1 MKKLLSYIDGYKK
14 EAVMAPLFKM
24 LEALLELF
32 VPVIVKK
39 IIDIGIAASDTA
51 YILRMCAILFLL
63 ALVGFIFSITAQY
76 FSAKVAVGA
85 STRLRYSLFEHIGRL
100 SYPDIDTLGTSG
112 LITRMTSDVN
122 QVQNGINLTLRLLL
136 RSPFVVF
143 GAMVMAFT
151 VDSVSAVTFAVTIPV
166 LFIVVFA
173 VMFSSMPLYRLVQKK
188 LDGILVST
196 RSALNGVRV
205 IRAFGREQEQV
216 TEFEKANS
224 ELNLASRKAGRISA
238 LLNPLTYVIVNIA
251 IIILIY
257 VGALRVDSGAITKGS
272 VVALYNYMS
281 QILVELVKMANLII
295 SISKAVAS
303 SKRISAV
310 FDTKPSITFPEKGAR
325 PDMDSDTAVCFR
337 NVTFT
342 YPSSSA
348 PAVSNISF
356 CIKKGERIGII
367 GATGSG
373 KTAVINLI
381 PRFYD
386 PDSGEVLLF
395 GRNVKEYSAD
405 TLNRLVAVVP
415 QKAVLFNG
423 TIKDNLLW
431 GNSKASDE
439 DLLEALETAQGLDII
454 ASKKDGI
461 NEFLSEGGKNLSGG
475 QKQRLTIARA
485 LVKKAPI
492 LILDDSFSALDMATD
507 RNLRK
512 ALSKLPYSPTVFI
525 VSQRISSVIDCDRI
539 IVMDDGSIAGI
550 GTHDELLA
558 TCETYREIYLTQKGG
573 ASNAVSKSSER
584 NFQKSAGIGVEI

>member
-1 MKKLLSYIDGYKK
+1 MALVASGGKKLHFGGTVKKLLSYIDGYRK

-32 VPVIVKK
+32 VPVIVKR
-39 IIDIGIAASDTA
+39 IIDIGIATSDTV
-51 YILRMCAILFLL
+51 YILRMCALLFLL
-63 ALVGFIFSITAQY
+63 ALVGFVFSITAQY

-85 STRLRYSLFEHIGRL
+85 STRLRYSLFEHIGKL

-151 VDSVSAVTFAVTIPV
+151 VDKVSAVTFVVTIPV
-166 LFIVVFA
+166 LSVAVFA
-173 VMFSSMPLYRLVQKK
+173 ILFSSMPLYKLVQKR
-188 LDGILVST
+188 LDDILLST

-205 IRAFGREQEQV
+205 IRAFGREQKQV
-216 TEFEKANS
+216 AEFEKANS

-238 LLNPLTYVIVNIA
+238 LLNPLTYVLVNIA
-251 IIILIY
+251 VIILIY
-257 VGALRVDSGAITKGS
+257 IGALRVDSGIITKGS

-281 QILVELVKMANLII
+281 QILVELVKLANLII

-303 SKRISAV
+303 SRRITAV
-310 FDTKPSITFPEKGAR
+310 FDTEPSITFPEGGAK
-325 PDMDSDTAVCFR
+325 PDMNSDTAVCFR
-337 NVTFT
+337 DVAFT

-356 CIKKGERIGII
+356 RAKKGERIGII

-386 PDSGEVLLF
+386 PDTGEVLLF
-395 GRNVKEYSAD
+395 GRNVKAYSSD
-405 TLNRLVAVVP
+405 MLNKLVAVVP

-423 TIKDNLLW
+423 TIRDNLLW
-431 GNSKASDE
+431 GNSDASDE
-439 DLLEALETAQGLDII
+439 ELLEALETAQGLDII
-454 ASKKDGI
+454 ASKENGI
-461 NEFLSEGGKNLSGG
+461 NEFLAEGGKNLSGG

-485 LVKKAPI
+485 LVKKAPV
-492 LILDDSFSALDMATD
+492 LILDDSSSALDMATD
-507 RNLRK
+507 RNLRR
-512 ALSKLPYSPTVFI
+512 ALSNLPYSPTVFI
-525 VSQRISSVIDCDRI
+525 VSQRISAVIDCDKI

-558 TCETYREIYLTQKGG
+558 NCDTYKEIYLTQKGG
-573 ASNAVSKSSER
+573 VGNAV
-584 NFQKSAGIGVEI
+584 

>member
-1 MKKLLSYIDGYKK
+1 MKKLLSFMNGYRK

-39 IIDIGIAASDTA
+39 IIDIGIATSDTS
-51 YILRMCAILFLL
+51 YILKMCVILFLL
-63 ALVGFIFSITAQY
+63 ALVGFLFSITAQY

-85 STRLRYSLFEHIGRL
+85 STRLRYSLFEHIGTL

-151 VDSVSAVTFAVTIPV
+151 VDKVSAVTFVVTIPALSV
-166 LFIVVFA
+166 VVFA
-173 VMFSSMPLYRLVQKK
+173 IMLTSMPLYKIVQKR
-188 LDGILVST
+188 LDEVLLST

-216 TEFEKANS
+216 KEFEKTNT
-224 ELNLASRKAGRISA
+224 ELNFASRKAGRISA
-238 LLNPLTYVIVNIA
+238 LLNPLTYVLVNMAVIV
-251 IIILIY
+251 LIY
-257 VGALRVDSGAITKGS
+257 IGALRVDSGIITKGS

-281 QILVELVKMANLII
+281 QILVELVKLANLIVN
-295 SISKAVAS
+295 ISKAVAS
-303 SKRISAV
+303 SKRIAAV
-310 FDTKPSITFPEKGAR
+310 FETKPSITYPENGAK
-325 PDMDSDTAVCFR
+325 PNLSSDTAVSFK
-337 NVTFT
+337 NVSFT

-348 PAVSNISF
+348 PAVTDISF
-356 CIKKGERIGII
+356 SVKKGERIGII

-386 PDSGEVLLF
+386 PDSGEIFLF
-395 GRNVKEYSAD
+395 GRNVKEYSSD

-423 TIKDNLLW
+423 TVRDNLLW
-431 GNSKASDE
+431 GNSGASDE
-439 DLLEALETAQGLDII
+439 DLYEALETAQGLDII

-461 NEFLSEGGKNLSGG
+461 NEMLSEGGKNLSGG

-485 LVKKAPI
+485 LVKKAPV
-492 LILDDSFSALDMATD
+492 LILDDSSSALDMATD

-512 ALSKLPYSPTVFI
+512 ALSNLPYSPTVFI
-525 VSQRISSVIDCDRI
+525 VSQRISSVIDCDKI

-550 GTHDELLA
+550 GTNDELLA
-558 TCETYREIYLTQKGG
+558 KCDTYKEIYLTQTKGG
-573 ASNAVSKSSER
+573 VGH
-584 NFQKSAGIGVEI
+584 AG

>member
-1 MKKLLSYIDGYKK
+1 MKKLLSFMNGYRK

-39 IIDIGIAASDTA
+39 IIDIGIATSDTS
-51 YILRMCAILFLL
+51 YILKMCVILFLL
-63 ALVGFIFSITAQY
+63 ALVGFLFSITAQY

-85 STRLRYSLFEHIGRL
+85 STRLRYSLFEHIGTL

-151 VDSVSAVTFAVTIPV
+151 VDKVSAVTFVVTIPALSV
-166 LFIVVFA
+166 VVFA
-173 VMFSSMPLYRLVQKK
+173 IMLTSMPLYKIVQKR
-188 LDGILVST
+188 LDEVLLST

-216 TEFEKANS
+216 KEFEKTNT
-224 ELNLASRKAGRISA
+224 ELNFASRKAGRISA
-238 LLNPLTYVIVNIA
+238 LLNPLTYVLVNMAVIV
-251 IIILIY
+251 LIY
-257 VGALRVDSGAITKGS
+257 IGALRVDSGIITKGS

-281 QILVELVKMANLII
+281 QILVELVKLANLIVN
-295 SISKAVAS
+295 ISKAVAS
-303 SKRISAV
+303 SKRIAAV
-310 FDTKPSITFPEKGAR
+310 FETKPSITYPENGAK
-325 PDMDSDTAVCFR
+325 PDLSSDTAVSFK
-337 NVTFT
+337 NVSFT

-348 PAVSNISF
+348 PAVTDISF
-356 CIKKGERIGII
+356 SVKKGERIGII

-386 PDSGEVLLF
+386 PDSGEIFLF
-395 GRNVKEYSAD
+395 GRNVKEYSSD

-423 TIKDNLLW
+423 TVRDNLLW
-431 GNSKASDE
+431 GNSGASDE
-439 DLLEALETAQGLDII
+439 DLYEALETAQGLDII

-461 NEFLSEGGKNLSGG
+461 NEMLSEGGKNLSGG

-485 LVKKAPI
+485 LVKKAPV
-492 LILDDSFSALDMATD
+492 LILDDSSSALDMATD

-512 ALSKLPYSPTVFI
+512 ALSNLPYSPTVFI
-525 VSQRISSVIDCDRI
+525 VSQRISSVIDCDKI

-550 GTHDELLA
+550 GTNDELLA
-558 TCETYREIYLTQKGG
+558 KCDTYKEIYLTQTKGG
-573 ASNAVSKSSER
+573 VGH
-584 NFQKSAGIGVEI
+584 AG

>member
-1 MKKLLSYIDGYKK
+1 MKKLLSFMNGYRK

-39 IIDIGIAASDTA
+39 IIDIGIATSDTS
-51 YILRMCAILFLL
+51 YILKMCVILFLL
-63 ALVGFIFSITAQY
+63 ALVGFLFSITAQY

-85 STRLRYSLFEHIGRL
+85 STRLRYSLFEHIGTL

-151 VDSVSAVTFAVTIPV
+151 VDKVSAVTFVVTIPALSV
-166 LFIVVFA
+166 VVFA
-173 VMFSSMPLYRLVQKK
+173 IMLTSMPLYKIVQKR
-188 LDGILVST
+188 LDEVLLST

-216 TEFEKANS
+216 KEFEKTNT
-224 ELNLASRKAGRISA
+224 ELNFASRKAGRISA
-238 LLNPLTYVIVNIA
+238 LLNPLTYVLVNMAVIV
-251 IIILIY
+251 LIY
-257 VGALRVDSGAITKGS
+257 IGALRVDSGIITKGS

-281 QILVELVKMANLII
+281 QILVELVKLANLIVN
-295 SISKAVAS
+295 ISKAVAS
-303 SKRISAV
+303 SKRIAAV
-310 FDTKPSITFPEKGAR
+310 FETKPSITYPENGAK
-325 PDMDSDTAVCFR
+325 PNLSSDTAVSFK
-337 NVTFT
+337 NVSFT

-348 PAVSNISF
+348 PAVTDISF
-356 CIKKGERIGII
+356 SVKKGERIGII

-386 PDSGEVLLF
+386 PDSGEIFLF
-395 GRNVKEYSAD
+395 GRNVKEYSSD

-423 TIKDNLLW
+423 TVRDNLLW
-431 GNSKASDE
+431 GNSGASDE
-439 DLLEALETAQGLDII
+439 DLYEALETAQGLDII

-461 NEFLSEGGKNLSGG
+461 NEMLSEGGKNLSGG

-485 LVKKAPI
+485 LVKKTPV
-492 LILDDSFSALDMATD
+492 LILDDSSSALDMATD

-512 ALSKLPYSPTVFI
+512 ALSNLPYSPTVFI
-525 VSQRISSVIDCDRI
+525 VSQRISSVIDCDKI

-550 GTHDELLA
+550 GTNDELLA
-558 TCETYREIYLTQKGG
+558 KCDTYKEIYLTQTKGG
-573 ASNAVSKSSER
+573 VGH
-584 NFQKSAGIGVEI
+584 AG